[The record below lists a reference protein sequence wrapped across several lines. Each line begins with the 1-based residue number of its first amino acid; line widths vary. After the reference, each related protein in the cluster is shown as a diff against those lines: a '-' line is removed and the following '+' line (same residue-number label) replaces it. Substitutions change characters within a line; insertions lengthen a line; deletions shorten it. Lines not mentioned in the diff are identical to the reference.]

1 MTVSSTFR
9 WTAWTLEAVLLIKS
23 YGENRHLLDQS
34 TVW

>member
-9 WTAWTLEAVLLIKS
+9 WTLEAVLLIKS